1 LTRRILALAFASA
14 FTGCSAASD
23 KIDSAKGGAEQAE
36 LSSPLRDSVPST
48 ALLDAD
54 SVVLTSSICLGSCP
68 AYSVRIARTGE
79 VSYFSRT
86 HQESRTDSIAPERV
100 GALLREIVAS
110 TFLEYP
116 RTSERDSSKCYPP
129 GSDAPA
135 RLVELYVGA
144 SRYYITG
151 DIGCFWNPD
160 TSVAMLRS
168 RVAYQLA
175 ERIDSV
181 AGTGRWVRPR

>member
-1 LTRRILALAFASA
+1 MRRITALALTFAPA
-14 FTGCSAASD
+14 VIGCSVASEKVAA
-23 KIDSAKGGAEQAE
+23 AKDAVEQAVPPAP
-36 LSSPLRDSVPST
+36 SRDSVPST
-48 ALLDAD
+48 VLIDAD

-79 VSYFSRT
+79 VSYFSKT
-86 HQESRTDSIAPERV
+86 DQESRTDSIAPKRV
-100 GALLREIVAS
+100 SELLREIESS

-116 RTSERDSSKCYPP
+116 RTSERDVSKCHPP
-129 GSDAPA
+129 ASDAPA

-168 RVAYQLA
+168 R
-175 ERIDSV
+175 
-181 AGTGRWVRPR
+181 